1 MGEDILIGIDLGT
14 TVLKVGAFGARSG
27 RCVAEASRRLPVRM
41 TLGGGRELDAGS
53 LDTALDGA
61 FSQLRRAVGGQWRR
75 VSGVGVAAQGGST
88 MIVERDTGRA
98 VTPMYLWNDARAS
111 GWVSRLAEEHD
122 KAFWRRLFGFDMPP
136 TGLGRIAWLRD
147 QRPDLFSEQFLHVG
161 AGEYVFRWLTGIWRQ
176 DAGNAIQVGS
186 YNARTRRL
194 DGAAL
199 RLIGVPLDFVAPLRQ
214 GHETA
219 QVDRDAAREFRLE
232 EGIAVT
238 GPYIDQE
245 ASYLS
250 AARAGSNPLQVS
262 MGTAWVGNFTLP
274 AGMRGGSP
282 SQLVLPPLLER
293 SPFVIQPL
301 YAGNS
306 TWDWALETF
315 AGRPHAAGLKS
326 AGAAFAR
333 SILPHPGLVC
343 IPYCVQQNPI
353 RPDQYGGGVYLG
365 VGTATSKSDFLRATA
380 SGLVCELGRV
390 FAGLAG
396 SGAVDAVVLG
406 GGASRGSYFRQ
417 LAGLAFGGLPVLWQE
432 DYNMSA
438 ARGSVFA
445 LSPRAAGAKFKQ
457 VEAPAELAEPF
468 RRAFEIYQ
476 SAFAEVYGRNP
487 DLRPYQCRRK
497 AGTDTLFSNC
507 RKSASQ
513 LPEAS

>member
-1 MGEDILIGIDLGT
+1 MAENILIGIDLGT
-14 TVLKVGAFGARSG
+14 TVLKVGAFGADSG
-27 RCVAEASRRLPVRM
+27 RCVGEVSRRLPVRF
-41 TLGGGRELDAGS
+41 TSDGGRELDAAS
-53 LDTALDGA
+53 IDRALEGV
-61 FSQLRRAVGGQWRR
+61 FSQLRRAIGGQWRR

-88 MIVERDTGRA
+88 MMAERETGRA

-111 GWVSRLAEEHD
+111 GWVSKLAAEQD
-122 KAFWRRLFGFDMPP
+122 KKFWRRMFLFDMPP

-147 QRPDLFSEQFLHVG
+147 LRPDLFRERFIHIG
-161 AGEYVFRWLTGIWRQ
+161 AGEYVFRRLTGIWRQ

-199 RLIGVPLDFVAPLRQ
+199 GLLGIPLDFVAPLRK

-219 QVDRDAAREFRLE
+219 QVVREAAREFTIA

-250 AARAGSNPLQVS
+250 AAGAGSNPLQIS

-282 SQLVLPPLLER
+282 SQLTLPPLLDKG
-293 SPFVIQPL
+293 PFVVQPL

-315 AGRPHAAGLKS
+315 AGRPHSVPPRAAGAPRTAGALKS
-326 AGAAFAR
+326 AAAAFSR
-333 SILPHPGLVC
+333 GILPPPGLVC
-343 IPYCVQQNPI
+343 IPYCAQQNPL
-353 RPDQYGGGVYLG
+353 RPNQYGGGVYVG
-365 VGTATSKSDFLRATA
+365 VGTGTSKSDLLRSTA
-380 SGLVCELGRV
+380 AGLVCELGRV
-390 FAGLAG
+390 FGVLAS
-396 SGAVDAVVLG
+396 SGAVDSIMLG
-406 GGASRGSYFRQ
+406 GGASRGAYFRQ
-417 LAGLAFGGLPVLWQE
+417 LTALAFGRLPVFWQE

-445 LSPRAAGAKFKQ
+445 LSSRAAAARYKQ
-457 VEAPAELAEPF
+457 IKAPVELAEGF
-468 RRAFEIYQ
+468 RRVFEIYQ
-476 SAFAEVYGRNP
+476 SAFDGIYGRNR
-487 DLRPYQCRRK
+487 DLRPYQCRAKQGLPPRK
-497 AGTDTLFSNC
+497 
-507 RKSASQ
+507 R
-513 LPEAS
+513 

>member
-1 MGEDILIGIDLGT
+1 MAEDVLIGIDLGT
-14 TVLKVGAFGARSG
+14 TVLKVGAFGAASG
-27 RCVAEASRRLPVRM
+27 RCVGAVSRRLPVRF
-41 TLGGGRELDAGS
+41 TADGGRELDAA
-53 LDTALDGA
+53 LIDRALDGA
-61 FSQLRRAVGGQWRR
+61 FSELRRGIGGRWGR

-88 MIVERDTGRA
+88 MMAERSTGRA

-122 KAFWRRLFGFDMPP
+122 RPFWRRLFCFDMPP
-136 TGLGRIAWLRD
+136 TGLGRLAWLRD
-147 QRPDLFSEQFLHVG
+147 QRPDLFRARFIHIG
-161 AGEYVFRWLTGIWRQ
+161 AGEYVFRRLTGIWRQ

-186 YNARTRRL
+186 YNSRTRRL

-199 RLIGVPLDFVAPLRQ
+199 GLLGIPLEFVAPLRQ

-219 QVDRDAAREFRLE
+219 EVVQEAARAFRIA

-250 AARAGSNPLQVS
+250 AAGAGSNPLQVS

-293 SPFVIQPL
+293 GPFVIQPL

-315 AGRPHAAGLKS
+315 AGRPHTVPPRAAGALKS
-326 AGAAFAR
+326 AAAVFSRAM
-333 SILPHPGLVC
+333 LPHPGLVC
-343 IPYCVQQNPI
+343 IPYCVQQNPL
-353 RPDQYGGGVYLG
+353 RRDEYGGGVYLG
-365 VGTATSKSDFLRATA
+365 VGTGTSKSDFLRATA
-380 SGLVCELGRV
+380 LGLVCELGRV

-406 GGASRGSYFRQ
+406 GGASKGAYFRQ
-417 LAGLAFGGLPVLWQE
+417 LAGLAFGRLPVLWQA

-438 ARGSVFA
+438 ARGSLFA
-445 LSPRAAGAKFKQ
+445 LSPRAASASQFRR
-457 VEAPAELAEPF
+457 VEAPVELAEPF
-468 RRAFEIYQ
+468 GRAFEIYE

-487 DLRPYQCRRK
+487 DLRPYQWRAK
-497 AGTDTLFSNC
+497 
-507 RKSASQ
+507 
-513 LPEAS
+513 